1 MYSLSQIN
9 ANIISTLGLFQLYFG
24 MLGYKIMDYK
34 LIYILNDNE
43 SKIFP
48 FVDQNYWLK
57 RLNLASFELNITDSV
72 KGTTVS
78 EAKNKIE
85 LL

>member
-1 MYSLSQIN
+1 
-9 ANIISTLGLFQLYFG
+9 
-24 MLGYKIMDYK
+24 MDYK

-57 RLNLASFELNITDSV
+57 SLNLASFALNITDSV